1 MRYVNPRTRDAN
13 GAAYLY
19 GSSLQN
25 TGAGPFTIAAPSS
38 PGPFPQWWAYVG
50 AVAVVLN
57 LPDLSAFGGTRAY
70 LFAIRNNGSAAAT
83 HPASPKYVCQ
93 PVRPCSSG
101 VQPVYE
107 VVIADAREGAV
118 EEPAGRADKGLA
130 L

>member
-70 LFAIRNNGSAAAT
+70 LFAIRNNGSAAASIEVRN
-83 HPASPKYVCQ
+83 PDASVVATVPIGEAVLVGWDTALLQ
-93 PVRPCSSG
+93 
-101 VQPVYE
+101 YE
-107 VVIADAREGAV
+107 LIG
-118 EEPAGRADKGLA
+118 
-130 L
+130 